1 VSTAPPAS
9 AAPSPSGPRTVD
21 DVLDPGLAAGPLA
34 SVLRRARA
42 EWGEEVHDGE
52 LVCTPAIR
60 PYVLGLLVE
69 HAAPLLVLTP
79 RTSDAEAVADGLG
92 AYLGEARVAVFPAW
106 ETLPHERLSP
116 QPRTVG
122 RRLAVLD
129 RLTHPEAHAEPL
141 LAVVAPVRA
150 ALQPMDPQLAAR
162 RPLDLTL
169 RFSGF
174 DALVAGLAALGYA
187 RTAQVEARG
196 EFAVRGGIV
205 DVFPTA
211 GEHAVRVEF
220 WGDEIE
226 SLRTFGV
233 ADQRSI
239 EPVERV
245 VVDPARE
252 LVLDQ
257 PLRER
262 ARAAIR
268 RWPEL
273 TEPLDRL
280 ANGETFD
287 GVESL
292 AILLRDHPS
301 LVVDFLPEGAGVALL
316 DPMLLEERAGKL
328 ADEAEVLA
336 DTAWRTADRLRGASP
351 LPAPEPG
358 DGRRAS
364 VPADP
369 PGPALD
375 DAQAHLRADGFAS
388 PSELLA
394 RGPERVW
401 RITPF
406 GATGGV
412 RLSATAWESFRGDIV
427 TLANRLRAL
436 LRDGERV
443 VVSVDADG
451 PARRIADVLGEQ
463 GVPTRVVPALPAEP
477 DGARVEIAVSQLRH
491 GFRAEDLRLAVLGTW
506 DVFGPRRRRASRRMG
521 SRTTA
526 ADAVLQ
532 LAVGD
537 AVVHRT
543 HGVGRYRGMV
553 TREFPGVDGR
563 TAKRDY
569 VLLEYAEGDTLYVP
583 SDQVDAI
590 ARYQGGETPSVMS
603 LGGAQWERAKN
614 RVRKAVRDIAAELI
628 RLYAARMH
636 APGHAFS
643 PDGAMQAE
651 LEDAFAHVETQD
663 QLTVSDEIKLDM
675 ETPLP
680 MDRLLAGDVGFGK
693 TEVAVR
699 AAGKAV
705 FDGKQVAVLVPTTI
719 LAQQH
724 LETFRERFSGFP
736 VVVEELSR
744 FVTDKDRRRILDGL
758 AAGTV
763 DIVVGTH
770 ALLAKKVAWK
780 DLGLVV
786 VDEEQRFGVTQKE
799 RLKQLRTSVD
809 VLSMSATPIPRTLEM
824 AVSGIRDLSVIETP
838 PEDRQPVI
846 TTVAPYDEAQVALAI
861 RRELLRDGQVFH
873 VHNNV
878 DTIHRVAADIAEMV
892 PDARVEVAHGQMDE
906 RLLERVMVRFWN
918 REIDVLVC
926 TTIIESGLDVP
937 NANTLIIERA
947 DLLGLSQLHQLRGR
961 VGRSSE
967 RGYAYFLFPEGA
979 SLTEP
984 AYERLETIAEHARL
998 GSGLAI
1004 AMRDLEIR
1012 GAGNVVGAEQSGHV
1026 AAVGFDMYSQ
1036 LLKEEVAELTGEPV
1050 RQEVDIRL
1058 ELPVDAHLPHDYVG
1072 DATQRL
1078 ELYKRIA
1085 AVRDAAGVKDVRA
1098 ELVDRF
1104 GPLPEPAERLLTLTA
1119 LKAAMRRWGLEEA
1132 VITPRGAL
1140 RVSPVDLRDSQLVR
1154 LERLHP
1160 KARVKR
1166 DQKVLLI
1173 PLPRPRPADLVAY
1186 VAGTL
1191 RELYAAPR
1199 RGGR

>member
-1 VSTAPPAS
+1 VTRAPVPPGARS
-9 AAPSPSGPRTVD
+9 VD
-21 DVLDPGLAAGPLA
+21 DVLDPGLATGALA
-34 SVLRRARA
+34 AVLRRGRR
-42 EWGEEVHDGE
+42 EWDELLVDD
-52 LVCTPAIR
+52 LVCAPPVR
-60 PYVLGLLVE
+60 PYVLSLLAE
-69 HAAPLLVLTP
+69 RSAPLLVLVP
-79 RTSDAEAVADGLG
+79 RTSDAEAVADGMA
-92 AYLGEARVAVFPAW
+92 AYLGDSRVAVFPAW

-116 QPRTVG
+116 QPSTVG

-129 RLTHPEAHAEPL
+129 RLTHPDAHAEPL
-141 LAVVAPVRA
+141 VAVVAPVRA
-150 ALQPMDPQLAAR
+150 ALQPMDPQLATR
-162 RPLDLTL
+162 RPIELDVRWT
-169 RFSGF
+169 GF
-174 DALVAGLAALGYA
+174 DVLVEGLAALGYS
-187 RTAQVEARG
+187 RTHQVETRG
-196 EFAVRGGIV
+196 EFAVRGGLI

-211 GEHAVRVEF
+211 GDQALRIEF
-220 WGDEIE
+220 WGDEVE
-226 SLRTFGV
+226 SIRSFSVG
-233 ADQRSI
+233 DQRSTGQ
-239 EPVERV
+239 VDRV
-245 VVDPARE
+245 VLDPARE
-252 LVLDQ
+252 LVLDATI
-257 PLRER
+257 RER
-262 ARAAIR
+262 ARVAVR

-273 TEPLDRL
+273 TEQLDRL
-280 ANGETFD
+280 ADGQSFE

-292 AILLRDHPS
+292 AILLREHPA
-301 LVVDFLPEGAGVALL
+301 LLADFLPASAGLALV
-316 DPMLLEERAGKL
+316 DPMLLEDRAVKL
-328 ADEAEVLA
+328 AEEAEVLA
-336 DTAWRTADRLRGASP
+336 DTAWRTAAALGVAP
-351 LPAPEPG
+351 LPH
-358 DGRRAS
+358 
-364 VPADP
+364 
-369 PGPALD
+369 D
-375 DAQAHLRADGFAS
+375 DAEAHLRADGFAT
-388 PSELLA
+388 PAQLLA
-394 RGPERVW
+394 RAPDRTW

-406 GATGGV
+406 GAAGGD
-412 RLSATAWESFRGDIV
+412 RLAAAPWDSFRGDIV
-427 TLANRLRAL
+427 TLAQRLQGL
-436 LRDGERV
+436 LHAGQRV

-463 GVPTRVVPALPAEP
+463 GVATRLATALPSEP
-477 DGARVEIAVSQLRH
+477 DGARVEIAVSQLRT
-491 GFRAEDLRLAVLGTW
+491 GFRSEELGLAVLGTW

-521 SRTTA
+521 TRTTA
-526 ADAVLQ
+526 ADTALQ
-532 LAVGD
+532 LADGD

-569 VLLEYAEGDTLYVP
+569 VLLEYADGDTLYVP

-636 APGHAFS
+636 SPGVAFA
-643 PDGAMQAE
+643 PDGPMQAE

-663 QLTVSDEIKLDM
+663 QLAVADEIKRDM
-675 ETPLP
+675 EAPLP

-693 TEVAVR
+693 TEVAIR

-724 LETFRERFSGFP
+724 FETFKERFSGFP

-744 FVTDKDRRRILDGL
+744 FVTDKDKRRVLDGL

-763 DIVVGTH
+763 DVVIGTH
-770 ALLAKKVAWK
+770 ALLGKSVVWK
-780 DLGLVV
+780 DLGLVI
-786 VDEEQRFGVTQKE
+786 VDEEQRFGVAQKE

-838 PEDRQPVI
+838 PEDRQPVL
-846 TTVAPYDEAQVALAI
+846 TSVQPYDEAQVALAI
-861 RRELLRDGQVFH
+861 RRELLRDGQVFY
-873 VHNNV
+873 VHNHV
-878 DTIHRVAADIAEMV
+878 DTIHRVAAGIAELV

-906 RLLERVMVRFWN
+906 RQLERVMVRFWE
-918 REIDVLVC
+918 RDIDVLVC

-937 NANTLIIERA
+937 NANTLVIERA

-984 AYERLETIAEHARL
+984 AYERLKTIAEHSRL

-1036 LLKEEVAELTGEPV
+1036 LLKEEIADLTGEPV
-1050 RQEVDIRL
+1050 EEEVDIKL
-1058 ELPVDAHLPHDYVG
+1058 ELPVDAHLPHDYVA

-1078 ELYKRIA
+1078 ELYQRIS

-1119 LKAAMRRWGLEEA
+1119 LKAAMRRWRLHEA
-1132 VITPRGAL
+1132 VITPRDQL
-1140 RVSPVDLRDSQLVR
+1140 RLSPVDLRDSQLVR

-1160 KARVKR
+1160 SARLKR
-1166 DQKVLLI
+1166 DQGVLLI
-1173 PLPRPRPADLVAY
+1173 PLPRPKPSDLVAWT
-1186 VAGTL
+1186 AGTM
-1191 RELYAAPR
+1191 RELFAAPK
-1199 RGGR
+1199 RGR

>member
-1 VSTAPPAS
+1 VSTAPPA
-9 AAPSPSGPRTVD
+9 PSSPGATSGLRSVA
-21 DVLDPGLAAGPLA
+21 DVLDPGLAVGSLA
-34 SVLRRARA
+34 STLRAARA
-42 EWGEEVHDGE
+42 EWSEE
-52 LVCTPAIR
+52 LVDGDLVCSPPLR
-60 PYVLGLLVE
+60 PYVLSLLVE
-69 HAAPLLVLTP
+69 RAAPLLVLTP
-79 RTSDAEAVADGLG
+79 RTSDAEAVADGLA
-92 AYLGEARVAVFPAW
+92 AYLGDRRVAVFPAW

-129 RLTHPEAHAEPL
+129 RLTHPEAHDEPL

-150 ALQPMDPQLAAR
+150 ALQPMDPRLAAR
-162 RPLDLTL
+162 RPLELTV
-169 RFSGF
+169 RWSGF
-174 DALVAGLAALGYA
+174 GALVEGLAALGYA
-187 RTAQVEARG
+187 RTPQVEARG

-205 DVFPTA
+205 DLFPTA
-211 GEHAVRVEF
+211 GDHAVRVEF
-220 WGDEIE
+220 WGDDVE
-226 SLRTFGV
+226 SLRTFAVG
-233 ADQRSI
+233 DQRSTGS
-239 EPVERV
+239 VERV

-252 LVLDQ
+252 LVLDAE
-257 PLRER
+257 LAER

-273 TEPLDRL
+273 TEQLDRL
-280 ANGETFD
+280 VEGQTFE

-292 AILLRDHPS
+292 AILLREHPS
-301 LVVDFLPEGAGVALL
+301 LLVDFLPAAAGMALL
-316 DPMLLEERAGKL
+316 DPMLLEDRAGKL
-328 ADEAEVLA
+328 AEEAAVLA
-336 DTAWRTADRLRGASP
+336 ATAWRTAAEFGGAAGRLPGSG
-351 LPAPEPG
+351 G
-358 DGRRAS
+358 DGDDAE
-364 VPADP
+364 ADP
-369 PGPALD
+369 DGAE
-375 DAQAHLRADGFAS
+375 AHLRADGFAA
-388 PSELLA
+388 PGQLLA
-394 RGPERVW
+394 RGPAQVW
-401 RITPF
+401 RLTPF
-406 GATGGV
+406 GAATGS
-412 RLSATAWESFRGDIV
+412 RLTGQAWDSFRGDVV
-427 TLANRLRAL
+427 TLAQRLQGLLRA
-436 LRDGERV
+436 GTRV
-443 VVSVDADG
+443 VVTVDAEG

-463 GVPTRVVPALPAEP
+463 GVPSRVTTTLPSEP
-477 DGARVEIAVSQLRH
+477 DGSRVEIAVSDLRT
-491 GFRAEDLRLAVLGTW
+491 GFHAEELRLAVLGTW

-532 LAVGD
+532 LEVGD

-553 TREFPGVDGR
+553 TREFPGVDGQ

-569 VLLEYAEGDTLYVP
+569 VLLEYADGDTLYVP

-643 PDGAMQAE
+643 PDGTMQTE

-663 QLTVSDEIKLDM
+663 QLTVADEIKQDM
-675 ETPLP
+675 EAPLP

-744 FVTDKDRRRILDGL
+744 FVTDRDKRRVLDGL

-770 ALLAKKVAWK
+770 ALLGKRVEWK
-780 DLGLVV
+780 QLGLVI

-838 PEDRQPVI
+838 PEDRQPVL
-846 TTVAPYDEAQVALAI
+846 TSVQPYDEAQIALGI
-861 RRELLRDGQVFH
+861 RRELLRDGQVFY
-873 VHNNV
+873 VHNHV
-878 DTIHRVAADIAEMV
+878 DSIHGVAAGIAEMV
-892 PDARVEVAHGQMDE
+892 PDARIEVAHGQMDE
-906 RLLERVMVRFWN
+906 RQLERVMVRFWE
-918 REIDVLVC
+918 RDVDVLVS

-967 RGYAYFLFPEGA
+967 RGYAYFLYPEGA

-984 AYERLETIAEHARL
+984 AYERLKTIAEHARL

-1036 LLKEEVAELTGEPV
+1036 LLKEEVADLTGEAVQP
-1050 RQEVDIRL
+1050 EVDIKL
-1058 ELPVDAHLPHDYVG
+1058 ELPVDAHLPHDYVA

-1098 ELVDRF
+1098 ELEDRF
-1104 GPLPEPAERLLTLTA
+1104 GPLPPPADRLLHLTA
-1119 LKAAMRRWGLEEA
+1119 LKAAMRRWRLEEA
-1132 VITPRGAL
+1132 VITPRGQL
-1140 RVSPVDLRDSQLVR
+1140 RIGPVDLRDSQLVR

-1160 KARVKR
+1160 GARLKR

-1173 PLPRPRPADLVAY
+1173 PLPRPKPADLIAY

-1191 RELYAAPR
+1191 RELFAAPR
-1199 RGGR
+1199 RGSR